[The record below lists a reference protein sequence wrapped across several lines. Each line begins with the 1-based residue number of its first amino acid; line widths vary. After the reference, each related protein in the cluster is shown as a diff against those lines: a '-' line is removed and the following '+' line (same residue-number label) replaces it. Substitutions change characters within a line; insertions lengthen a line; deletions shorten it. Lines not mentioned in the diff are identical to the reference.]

1 LDAAMQPISGLKLLA
16 DSLITAPQIDNN
28 GLVIPNTSAVSD
40 LKIIIAESQLDKLKL
55 TKNISFKIKVES
67 DENRKI
73 TLQKEN
79 YIKLKLGKYSKGE

>member
-1 LDAAMQPISGLKLLA
+1 LA

-55 TKNISFKIKVES
+55 TKSISFKIKVES

>member
-1 LDAAMQPISGLKLLA
+1 LA